1 MRFRTGT
8 FLISWMR
15 LGKPRK
21 NVTCPG
27 RTARTWAEAI
37 DNEEALPGYSA
48 VQPRDTFLLLCNQW
62 PREMICTLR
71 EGEDCVCFA
80 YHLWSFVLSPQQALI
95 NIWWVGERRNEQM
108 NKRGGMVSI
117 LHRRTRSSDSPDN
130 KTNTKWWVET
140 TPLPVRWSHDLLKDQ
155 RQKLLLGKE
164 RKSVCPEVHSLFL
177 CPFKSSLF
185 YLSTSLYSLY
195 GKQSLPPNCCF
206 SPSALSAISPASLP
220 GLSVFLFA
228 NCISDCISRTFHKCC
243 WAIWLRNQ
251 IWWLFLCFLVFC
263 FIWKALSTSSI

>member
-48 VQPRDTFLLLCNQW
+48 VQPRDTFLLLCNQR

-95 NIWWVGERRNEQM
+95 NIWWVGERRM
-108 NKRGGMVSI
+108 NKWIREGIWSPFCTGELDRVTPQITRLILNGGS
-117 LHRRTRSSDSPDN
+117 R
-130 KTNTKWWVET
+130 
-140 TPLPVRWSHDLLKDQ
+140 
-155 RQKLLLGKE
+155 
-164 RKSVCPEVHSLFL
+164 
-177 CPFKSSLF
+177 
-185 YLSTSLYSLY
+185 
-195 GKQSLPPNCCF
+195 LPPF
-206 SPSALSAISPASLP
+206 LS
-220 GLSVFLFA
+220 GG
-228 NCISDCISRTFHKCC
+228 RMTY
-243 WAIWLRNQ
+243 
-251 IWWLFLCFLVFC
+251 
-263 FIWKALSTSSI
+263 